1 MQRLVLAA
9 SIATLAFA
17 TSGCGGGGPEAT
29 GANPGDGKQIFTDA
43 GCVGCHTLSAANSN
57 GGTSLD
63 NVKLTAPEI
72 ERQVTN
78 GGGGMPAFSGKLTAQ
93 QITAV
98 SEFVAA
104 NDGSQQAPE

>member
-1 MQRLVLAA
+1 MLDALVDACVKRRVFVLA
-9 SIATLAFA
+9 
-17 TSGCGGGGPEAT
+17 
-29 GANPGDGKQIFTDA
+29 
-43 GCVGCHTLSAANSN
+43 
-57 GGTSLD
+57 
-63 NVKLTAPEI
+63 LTAVLIAIGVHAYQTTPIEAFPDVTNLQVNVVTEMDGMAPPEI